1 MHPSPAFAWT
11 DETEMLAFVAAT
23 AWARVFAAT
32 PAGLRVA
39 HVPVVVTAGGT
50 LRFHLARA
58 NAMTPHLGGARALAV
73 VEGPSAYLSGNWYAP
88 QLGAAPT
95 WNYIA
100 VELDGAVTA
109 LDREGT
115 TANVEDLARILEPR
129 VAEDWRPAR
138 LDPRQYEAMLGAI
151 SGFELAVTTMRGT
164 RKLSQ
169 NKPVGVIARVLVGLE
184 ANDDLAMAT
193 AMRQLRASPDRR
205 DAHEAVD

>member
-11 DETEMLAFVAAT
+11 DETEMLAFVAAI

-39 HVPVVVTAGGT
+39 HVPVVVTAEGA

-58 NAMTPHLGGARALAV
+58 NAMTPHLSGGHALAV
-73 VEGPSAYLSGNWYAP
+73 IEGPSAYLSGNWYAP
-88 QLGAAPT
+88 ELGAAPT
-95 WNYIA
+95 WNYVA
-100 VELDGAVTA
+100 VELEGAITA

-115 TANVEDLARILEPR
+115 AANVEDLARILEPR
-129 VAEDWRPAR
+129 VAEDWTPAR
-138 LDPRQYEAMLGAI
+138 LDPRRYEAMLSAI
-151 SGFELAVTTMRGT
+151 AGFELAVTAMRGT

-169 NKPVGVIARVLVGLE
+169 NKPVGEIARVLAGLE

-193 AMRQLRASPDRR
+193 AMRQLRAS
-205 DAHEAVD
+205 AN